1 MKTSLASMLGM
12 LLLFLVSGAGSAIQ
26 RAISTGMGEG
36 MITFLGLAVCFV
48 PAFIVGVAQCF
59 KPSEPQLQLGAHAT
73 PTMNLNQPI
82 EDCLMTPRI
91 FAPTALAL
99 AALLAGCAM
108 TPANK
113 RPAAPVAAAFP
124 QASTAAGPAVAD
136 LAWSDFLADARLRA
150 LVELALKNNRD
161 LRVATLNVEQVRAQ
175 YGVQR
180 ADQLPSL
187 GVGVSANRQP
197 VSGTSITSYS
207 AGLQVTS
214 FELDLF
220 GRVKSLSDAALARYF
235 ASDEGRRAA
244 QVALI
249 AGVAQAD
256 LALRADDELLR
267 VTERTL
273 ASREEALKLV
283 QVRVNAGVD
292 ADPELRATESL
303 LAGARANLLAL
314 QRQRSQDINAL
325 VLLVGQPLPADLPA
339 AQPLHAQNF
348 ADLPTGL
355 PSDVLLQRP
364 DIRQAEQQL
373 LAADANIGAARAAF
387 FPRIALTGNLGAA
400 STALGDLFQNTAF
413 SFTGQLLQPL
423 FDAGRNQANLAT
435 AQAARDIAVAQYE
448 RAIQQA
454 FREVADALA
463 GRATLGEQLAAQQ
476 AQADA
481 EAQRLRVAELLYRSG
496 VSSLLDKLDAERSLL
511 AARQAVVQ
519 LQLARL
525 QNAVQLYRVLGG
537 GAGPGVAP
545 GALAAPGR
553 PAAVATGS

>member
-1 MKTSLASMLGM
+1 
-12 LLLFLVSGAGSAIQ
+12 
-26 RAISTGMGEG
+26 
-36 MITFLGLAVCFV
+36 
-48 PAFIVGVAQCF
+48 
-59 KPSEPQLQLGAHAT
+59 
-73 PTMNLNQPI
+73 
-82 EDCLMTPRI
+82 
-91 FAPTALAL
+91 
-99 AALLAGCAM
+99 M
-108 TPANK
+108 TPAYE

-124 QASTAAGPAVAD
+124 QASVAAGPTAAD
-136 LAWSDFLADARLRA
+136 LAWSDFMADARLRT

-180 ADQLPSL
+180 ADQLPSV
-187 GVGVSANRQP
+187 GVGVAANRQP
-197 VSGTSITSYS
+197 INGSSITTYT
-207 AGLQVTS
+207 AGFQVSS

-220 GRVKSLSDAALARYF
+220 GRVRSLSEAALARYF

-256 LALRADDELLR
+256 LAVRADEELLR

-283 QVRVNAGVD
+283 RVRVDAGVA
-292 ADPELRATESL
+292 ADPELRASESL

-325 VLLVGQPLPADLPA
+325 VLLVGQPLPPDLPA
-339 AQPLHAQNF
+339 APELQALNF

-355 PSDVLLQRP
+355 PSDVLLARP

-373 LAADANIGAARAAF
+373 LAANANIGAARAAF
-387 FPRIALTGNLGAA
+387 FPRIALTGSLGTA
-400 STALGDLFQNTAF
+400 STQLGDLFQNTAF
-413 SFTGQLLQPL
+413 TFTGQLLQPL
-423 FDAGRNQANLAT
+423 FDAGRNQANLA
-435 AQAARDIAVAQYE
+435 ASQAARDIAVAQYE

-481 EAQRLRVAELLYRSG
+481 EAQRLRLADLLYRG
-496 VSSLLDKLDAERSLL
+496 GAASLLDRLDAERSLL

-545 GALAAPGR
+545 AMPVAAGAAPAPVR
-553 PAAVATGS
+553 